1 MDNTVSTGSIKH
13 EGTVLKIDKKS
24 VFVCISSVSACSG
37 CQAEGSCSISGQEEK
52 IIEVSGSFNL
62 KPGDKVTVL
71 MKQSMGY
78 AALLLGYLL
87 PLISVIAVLIIA
99 ESFKVQELFAGL
111 ISISI
116 LIPYYLLLFIFR
128 KRVNK
133 KFTFSLKS

>member
-1 MDNTVSTGSIKH
+1 MDSTLSTYSINH
-13 EGTVLKIDKKS
+13 EGTVLKIGKYS
-24 VFVCISSVSACSG
+24 VFVCITSVSACSG

-52 IIEVSGSFNL
+52 IIEVPGSFNL

-87 PLISVIAVLIIA
+87 PLIFIIAVLVIA
-99 ESFKVQELFAGL
+99 ESLKVQELFAGL

-128 KRVNK
+128 KRINK

>member
-1 MDNTVSTGSIKH
+1 MDSTLSTDSINH
-13 EGTVLKIDKKS
+13 EGTVLKIGKYS
-24 VFVCISSVSACSG
+24 VFVCITSVSACSG

-52 IIEVSGSFNL
+52 IIEVPGSFNL

-71 MKQSMGY
+71 MKRSMGY

-87 PLISVIAVLIIA
+87 PLIFIIAVLVIA

-128 KRVNK
+128 KRINK